1 MAIYHLHVKNVPKGS
16 GQNKA
21 IYNMREGKYSKDE
34 AEVLYK
40 ETGNLP
46 KWTEGN
52 HRTFWRAADNYERGG
67 ERYRGRA
74 AKEVQIALPREL
86 SDEAKIKLAREYT
99 RSIVGDNHAYAMAIH
114 KGEKATENPH
124 VHLLFSERRDDGIER
139 TEQQYFKRANSKQPE
154 LGGVKKSRDIHAR
167 EWVSQQRKSWEVA
180 ANNALEREGHS
191 ARIDCRTLKA
201 QGINRE
207 PSRHVGVVSYNAI
220 MEREDITDRAQDI
233 YGAMLE
239 AQDLREKNQELEAQR
254 VEVRR
259 ELNSDRFIGGVA
271 RLYIVNEANEGGE
284 KLDID
289 WQNFDKSLSREI
301 EIAEQHIEETRA
313 LKEQERQQHSRSYD
327 DGLSL

>member
-16 GQNKA
+16 GQSKA

-74 AKEVQIALPREL
+74 AKELQIALPREL

-124 VHLLFSERRDDGIER
+124 IHLLFSERRDDGIER
-139 TEQQYFKRANSKQPE
+139 TEQQYFKRANTKSPE

-180 ANNALEREGHS
+180 ANNALEREGYS
-191 ARIDCRTLKA
+191 ARIDCRTLEA

-207 PSRHVGVVSYNAI
+207 PSRHIGVVSYNAI
-220 MEREDITDRAQDI
+220 MERDYVTDRAEDV
-233 YGAMLE
+233 YGTILYTEELE
-239 AQDLREKNQELEAQR
+239 KQEGVLEAQR
-254 VEVRR
+254 VEVKR
-259 ELNSDRFIGGVA
+259 EINSDRFVGGVA
-271 RLYIVNEANEGGE
+271 RLYLVNEAKDAGE

-289 WQNFDKSLSREI
+289 WQKFDKSLSREI
-301 EIAEQHIEETRA
+301 EIAEQRIEETRA

>member
-16 GQNKA
+16 GQSKA
-21 IYNMREGKYSKDE
+21 IYNMREGKYSKDKG
-34 AEVLYK
+34 EVLYK

-46 KWTEGN
+46 KWAEGN
-52 HRTFWRAADNYERGG
+52 HRAFWRAADNYERGG

-114 KGEKATENPH
+114 RGEKATENPH
-124 VHLLFSERRDDGIER
+124 IHLLFSERRDDGIER

-167 EWVSQQRKSWEVA
+167 EWVSQQRKAWEVA
-180 ANNALEREGHS
+180 ANNALEREGYS
-191 ARIDCRTLKA
+191 ARIDCRTLEA

-207 PSRHVGVVSYNAI
+207 PSRHIGVVSYNAI
-220 MEREDITDRAQDI
+220 MQRDYVTDRAEDV
-233 YGAMLE
+233 YGTILYAEELE
-239 AQDLREKNQELEAQR
+239 KREGALEGQRAEVQRELTGEKIRDGMTQLNFINGTRELATVGGIDWQQFDAELGREIEIREQELEAER
-254 VEVRR
+254 
-259 ELNSDRFIGGVA
+259 A
-271 RLYIVNEANEGGE
+271 HEAATT
-284 KLDID
+284 
-289 WQNFDKSLSREI
+289 Q
-301 EIAEQHIEETRA
+301 
-313 LKEQERQQHSRSYD
+313 RSYD